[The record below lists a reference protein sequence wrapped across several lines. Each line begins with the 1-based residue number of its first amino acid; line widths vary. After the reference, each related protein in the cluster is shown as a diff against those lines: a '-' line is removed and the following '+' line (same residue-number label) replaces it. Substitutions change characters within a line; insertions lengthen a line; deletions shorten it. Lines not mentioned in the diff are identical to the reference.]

1 MVAMAYVL
9 VLAIVALEVPLALS
23 MRQRLEAEVKQQA
36 RSSASVVALL
46 ARDAIKDNDT
56 AGLHAIVDA
65 SERGVRGRIV
75 VVDAVGNVL
84 ADSADQA
91 DVGRNMASR
100 PEIASG
106 LAGRSTQVTRDSQ
119 TLGREL
125 LATVEPVVHDGRT
138 EGAVRITQDVADVS
152 KAFGR
157 TVAGLVLIGLAVLA
171 AGLIAAAVI
180 ARQTTRPIR
189 RFERAA
195 REVAGGDL
203 TARAPVEGSSEQQE
217 LALAFNEMT
226 DRLAGSLAAQSQF
239 VADASHQLRTPL
251 TGLRLRLE
259 EAATR
264 CDDDAVREQI
274 AHAIDETDRLA
285 RTVEELLVLSQ
296 TGERDSRPERID
308 LATLVRDAGDRWR
321 PIAESQSHTLSVAAS
336 GSAVVNAS
344 RADLDR
350 VLDALLENAVAYSPP
365 GSSVEI
371 EMAGGRISV
380 RDHGPGIGDD
390 DVEELFARFRRGKAG
405 AGQGGG
411 TGLGLAIARELAR
424 RWRAEVT
431 IEDAGGGGALA
442 TVSFDGD
449 GGGTAA

>member
-46 ARDAIKDNDT
+46 ARDAIKDNDA

-65 SERGVRGRIV
+65 SENGVRGRIV

-106 LAGRSTQVTRDSQ
+106 LEGRSTQVTRESQ

-125 LATVEPVVHDGRT
+125 LATVEPVVHDRRT

-152 KAFGR
+152 KAFSR

-259 EAATR
+259 EAAAR
-264 CDDDAVREQI
+264 SNDDAVREQI

-308 LATLVRDAGDRWR
+308 LATLVRDAGDRWQ
-321 PIAESQSHTLSVAAS
+321 PIAEAAGNSLTLALHDSSEVD
-336 GSAVVNAS
+336 AS

-350 VLDALLENAVAYSPP
+350 VLDALVENAIDYSPP
-365 GSSVEI
+365 HGNVEI
-371 EMAGGRISV
+371 ELAGRQVTV
-380 RDHGPGIGDD
+380 RDHGPGIVGDNA
-390 DVEELFARFRRGKAG
+390 EELFARFRRGSAG
-405 AGQGGG
+405 AGRGGG
-411 TGLGLAIARELAR
+411 TGLGLSIARELAR
-424 RWRAEVT
+424 RWGAEVT
-431 IEDAGGGGALA
+431 IENTDEGGALV
-442 TVSFDGD
+442 TLSFDHT
-449 GGGTAA
+449 GGGSAA